1 MKVVITV
8 LALAIGV
15 ASGAAGAWFWMMHG
29 MSGGETA
36 EQGKGEVLYYRH
48 PMDSSITSDTPDKDS
63 MGMDYIPVYEESS
76 GGGAESGEEKESGT
90 VSIRP
95 QVSQNLGVR
104 YGDVALGDLRP
115 RVQALGFVTYDEAA
129 MVHTHVRTQ
138 GWVEELRVRTTGE
151 VVRAGQVLFLMDSPQ
166 LRNAQ
171 EELLHVL
178 RRGGN
183 VASYRSRL
191 RALGMAEQDIARL
204 VERGESRTLV
214 PVRARRG
221 GVVESLNIAEGMTV
235 GPDMTLVSIADLSRV
250 WVMLEVFEADM
261 DLLRAG
267 QSAQVTLPFRPDVVH
282 EAEVGYVYPSLNPQ
296 LRTQRA
302 RVELANPDGELRPG
316 MLARVAL
323 SGEPLESVLHV
334 PAEAVIRT
342 GAQDRVVVS
351 LEEGRFQVREV
362 ALGRRVGDRYV
373 VHEGLEA
380 GERLVVSGQFLID
393 SEASDVAELGRMQA
407 AGDRQ
412 AAGEA
417 SAEDSAGQGSVW
429 TTGELVT
436 LSDEGDRAMF
446 RHDPVPE
453 WGWPAMTME
462 FRLSGELDPELLQPD
477 TPLRLRMREH
487 PEGGYEIDRLEA
499 ADEKENGAGKDQS
512 RHRSTVPDPA
522 TVAGRG
528 L

>member
-15 ASGAAGAWFWMMHG
+15 ASGAGGAWFWMMHG

-76 GGGAESGEEKESGT
+76 GGGGEKERGT

-115 RVQALGFVTYDEAA
+115 QVQALGFVTYDEAA

-151 VVRAGQVLFLMDSPQ
+151 VVKAGQILFLMDSPQ

-183 VASYRSRL
+183 IASYRSRL
-191 RALGMAEQDIARL
+191 RVLGMAEQDIARL

-214 PVRARRG
+214 PVRARRD

-267 QSAQVTLPFRPDVVH
+267 QSAEVTLPFRPGVVH
-282 EAEVGYVYPSLNPQ
+282 KAEVAYVYPNLNPQ

-302 RVELANPDGELRPG
+302 RLELANPDGELSPG

-323 SGEPLESVLHV
+323 SGETLEAVVHV

-342 GAQDRVVVS
+342 GEQDRVVVTE
-351 LEEGRFQVREV
+351 EEGRFQVREV

-373 VHEGLEA
+373 VQEGLEA

-393 SEASDVAELGRMQA
+393 SEASDIAELRRMQRPEGESDEGS
-407 AGDRQ
+407 AG
-412 AAGEA
+412 
-417 SAEDSAGQGSVW
+417 DSAGEGSVW
-429 TTGELVT
+429 TTGELVA
-436 LSDEGDRAMF
+436 LSDKDDRAMF
-446 RHDPVPE
+446 RHEPVPE

-462 FRLSGELDPELLQPD
+462 FRLSGDLDRELPEPG

-499 ADEKENGAGKDQS
+499 ADEKENESGEDQS
-512 RHRSTVPDPA
+512 RHQAPVPDPA
-522 TVAGRG
+522 TVAGRR